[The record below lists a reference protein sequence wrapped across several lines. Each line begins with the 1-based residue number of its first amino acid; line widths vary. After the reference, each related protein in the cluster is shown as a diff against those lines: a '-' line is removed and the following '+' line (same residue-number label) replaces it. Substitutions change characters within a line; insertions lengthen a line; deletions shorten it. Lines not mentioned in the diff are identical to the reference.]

1 MDKEINIEELKKMQN
16 NGAIVIDVRSKQE
29 FMENQI
35 NGAISLPE
43 FDIAQKIARIVKDKE
58 KYIILYCGTGT
69 RSKKAQKELQ
79 YMGYKNVYNL
89 REGLFYY

>member
-1 MDKEINIEELKKMQN
+1 MNKEIDIEELKKMQN

-29 FMENQI
+29 FMENHI

-43 FDIAQKIARIVKDKE
+43 FDIKQKIVEIVKDKE
-58 KYIILYCGTGT
+58 KYIVLYCGTGA